1 MTVQELEE
9 LLNVL
14 KETSTD
20 RFNTVR
26 RELPV
31 WTDHV
36 TDHVTAEQLRQTG
49 PVAELHLRT
58 WRQTLSSQSEQ
69 VLQAADQLLVMV
81 LKLQA
86 APHLVAVATQ
96 PRLRTFQLR
105 LDSQKCDFYCWQF
118 IPQQKCE
125 DG

>member
-1 MTVQELEE
+1 M
-9 LLNVL
+9 
-14 KETSTD
+14 
-20 RFNTVR
+20 
-26 RELPV
+26 
-31 WTDHV
+31 

-58 WRQTLSSQSEQ
+58 RRQTLSSQSEQ

-105 LDSQKCDFYCWQF
+105 LDSQKRDFYCWQF